1 MKTPLAWH
9 NLWHKPVRS
18 GVAVMGVTF
27 AAVLMFMQLGFLE
40 AVKASATVIY
50 DVLDFDICIRSR
62 DYDHFS
68 DARTFDRSRL
78 ADAEGVRGVGRIA
91 PLLVGVFS
99 WRNPDTGEPRAILAL
114 GVPEAQP
121 LFRDPAI
128 QTKVDDDLQ
137 RPQSMLIDTL
147 TRHEFGPTN
156 GRRFGPADIGRKV
169 EINGKSLTIAGHFT
183 RGAGLNAGGA
193 VIMSQRDFQRCAP
206 QLASNPISL
215 ALVRANHQTD
225 SAVLAEQLRRTLPRD
240 VEVLTRD
247 EVLSDEV
254 RHWVWETNYGLIF
267 QSGVLVAVI
276 VGAAIVYQVLAS
288 DVASLMPEYATLKA
302 MGYGN
307 QYLRQVMVEQS
318 MLLALVAYLAG
329 VLIALVLYEITAA
342 GAQIPVRMTSTN
354 LLLVLAL
361 TVAICVASALAAVRK
376 AFRADP
382 AELY

>member
-1 MKTPLAWH
+1 MLKRPCGCSVDRPKSRALRSSACKWTSRFRCNSAGSRAMKTPLAWH

-68 DARTFDRSRL
+68 DARTLDRGRL
-78 ADAEGVRGVGRIA
+78 ADAEGVRGVGRVA

-114 GVPEAQP
+114 GVPEAKTV
-121 LFRDPAI
+121 FRDTTLQAE
-128 QTKVDDDLQ
+128 VDDDLR
-137 RPQSMLIDTL
+137 RPQAMLIDTM
-147 TRHEFGPTN
+147 TRREFGPAN
-156 GRRFGPADIGRKV
+156 GRHFGAADQGRQV
-169 EINGKSLTIAGHFT
+169 EINGKSLTITGHFT
-183 RGAGLNAGGA
+183 RGAGLNAGGG

-206 QLASNPISL
+206 QLPRDRVSL
-215 ALVRANHQTD
+215 SLVRAEPDTD
-225 SAVLAEQLRRTLPRD
+225 VASLAERLRRTLPRD

-247 EVLSDEV
+247 EVIRDEV

-288 DVASLMPEYATLKA
+288 DAASLMPEYATLKA
-302 MGYGN
+302 MGYGDH
-307 QYLRQVMVEQS
+307 YLRQVMVEQS
-318 MLLALVAYLAG
+318 MVLAVVAYATG
-329 VLIALVLYEITAA
+329 VLIA
-342 GAQIPVRMTSTN
+342 
-354 LLLVLAL
+354 
-361 TVAICVASALAAVRK
+361 
-376 AFRADP
+376 
-382 AELY
+382 